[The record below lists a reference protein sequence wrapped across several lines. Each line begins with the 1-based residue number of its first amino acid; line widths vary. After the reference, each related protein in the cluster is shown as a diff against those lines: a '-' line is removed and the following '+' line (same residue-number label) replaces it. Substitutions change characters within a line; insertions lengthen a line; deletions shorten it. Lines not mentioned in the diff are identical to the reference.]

1 MMVSNT
7 NKIKR
12 WSIGGFF
19 SIVLLGVLYHY
30 LYEWS
35 HNCDLIA
42 AVTPVNESVWEHLKL
57 GLWAVISFSV
67 VEYFALGKEI
77 NNYFFSKAV
86 GVLLISCTI
95 LLIFYTY
102 TTFLNRTILWVD
114 ISSYIIG
121 VLLCQL
127 FCYKVFQLKH
137 SNTLNIGGFLLLIA
151 FCVLF
156 AVYTFYPPQL
166 EIFKDHNSNTYGIEK
181 KTTDYNKK

>member
-1 MMVSNT
+1 MVSDT
-7 NKIKR
+7 DKVKR

-19 SIVLLGVLYHY
+19 AIVLLGFLYHY

-35 HNCDLIA
+35 HKCVLIA
-42 AVTPVNESVWEHLKL
+42 ALTPVNESVWEHLKL

-86 GVLLISCTI
+86 GVLIISFTI
-95 LLIFYTY
+95 LLVFYTY
-102 TTFLNRTILWVD
+102 TMFLNRTIVLLD

-127 FCYKVFQLKH
+127 FCHKVFQMKQ
-137 SNTLNIGGFLLLIA
+137 SNTLNISGLILLIT
-151 FCVLF
+151 FCVIF
-156 AVYTFYPPQL
+156 AIYTFHPPRL
-166 EIFKDHNSNTYGIEK
+166 EIFKDQNSNTYGI
-181 KTTDYNKK
+181 N